1 MTKTKWALVL
11 LVVMDV
17 VLITMALTNYVF
29 LFLKP
34 TGMLIPL
41 IVHIVVFTM
50 IGFSSPRIPRWITI
64 LVIAIGVFFLLI
76 FSVMVWL
83 KDFSYTTIN
92 SQTHQALTIEYRDF
106 TLGETT
112 YLYHFYKTNFGI
124 IGKRL
129 DDESIRM
136 VVQSA
141 NNPGYDAET
150 ALGFDNA
157 IWLSD
162 HTVRFP
168 TVEGTKEVHLKASS
182 SSSSL
187 ETTDTD
193 IEAFIQ
199 KVENKEDSETITV
212 NGYQLVVRYD
222 EPSGQSWIDVSSD
235 DSEGVI
241 PNQQCTRI
249 VPNEERGYFMLEEC
263 THRWEYELY
272 PLETK
277 DE

>member
-34 TGMLIPL
+34 TGLLIPL
-41 IVHIVVFTM
+41 IIHIVVFAL
-50 IGFSSPRIPRWITI
+50 IGFHSPRIPRWLTI
-64 LVIAIGVFFLLI
+64 LFIAIGVFFLLI
-76 FSVMVWL
+76 SSVMVWL
-83 KDFSYTTIN
+83 TDYSYTTIK
-92 SQTHQALTIEYRDF
+92 SQKHQALTIEYRDF

-112 YLYHFYKTNFGI
+112 YLYHFYKTNFGM

-136 VVQSA
+136 VVQSV
-141 NNPGYDAET
+141 NNPGLDAET
-150 ALGFDNA
+150 ALGLTNA
-157 IWLSD
+157 VWIGD

-168 TVEGTKEVHLKASS
+168 TAQGTKEVHLKSS
-182 SSSSL
+182 SSSNTA
-187 ETTDTD
+187 ETNGED
-193 IEAFIQ
+193 IEAFIK
-199 KVENKEDSETITV
+199 KVENKEDGETITV

-235 DSEGVI
+235 NSEGAI

-272 PLETK
+272 PIEAAP
-277 DE
+277 